1 MCRLMEEVRESI
13 AKTSGRRLR
22 FHRNYPGRLNILL
35 DRGEQAG
42 WELLP
47 VNQLLLQY
55 CTWQSIDAH
64 GTGLTCP
71 KDLVQWTFVNELL
84 TLQPS
89 GELGP
94 SRVVERPHI
103 IYNSATSK
111 YVMWLHI
118 DSSSYGEAKAGVAT
132 SSSVCGDYTYL

>member
-1 MCRLMEEVRESI
+1 MGAPSSQSI
-13 AKTSGRRLR
+13 AT
-22 FHRNYPGRLNILL
+22 
-35 DRGEQAG
+35 
-42 WELLP
+42 P
-47 VNQLLLQY
+47 VLYATINSCLWIRADL
-55 CTWQSIDAH
+55 
-64 GTGLTCP
+64 P